1 MANDD
6 ALARLARQID
16 AARKTE
22 PSLIGAE
29 EIAALRR
36 QGACRL
42 HQICAEFV
50 AALNS
55 RLTDSAVEL
64 SPPAYTAEMF
74 HESGVN
80 LFQVGAQGRE
90 MQIAFQ
96 ATAKLF
102 STEKFSDP
110 YILEGEVRTY
120 NQQMLEHF
128 EVRSQLLFFCLNG
141 HSAVWRFSDW
151 RDGHTATV
159 DCDLLVSLMG
169 RLF

>member
-1 MANDD
+1 
-6 ALARLARQID
+6 
-16 AARKTE
+16 
-22 PSLIGAE
+22 
-29 EIAALRR
+29 
-36 QGACRL
+36 
-42 HQICAEFV
+42 
-50 AALNS
+50 
-55 RLTDSAVEL
+55 
-64 SPPAYTAEMF
+64 MF

-128 EVRSQLLFFCLNG
+128 EVRSQLLFFLPQWSLRG
-141 HSAVWRFSDW
+141 LA
-151 RDGHTATV
+151 
-159 DCDLLVSLMG
+159 LLRLAG
-169 RLF
+169 RAYRNRGLRPAG